1 MAKKQ
6 KKKDKIIEEVLPK
19 DYIGRE
25 QFVQNIAE
33 IIKAAN
39 TDRSWTF
46 AINGAWGIG
55 KSFVLN
61 MLERKLNEEECVVVK
76 YDAWKNDFYQDP
88 LIAILHNILDQIEK
102 SSIAKDML
110 NGMKNGVEAFYEIL
124 KSISL
129 IETIDEKTRKI
140 YKKLTQDNKKTNK
153 LKIAENFISFNDAL
167 EIVKKELR
175 KITEEQKLVIL
186 VDELDRCE
194 PDYSL
199 TVLNRLHNLF
209 DVSNVVVIVAV
220 NKQQLENIIKS
231 KYNTDKYLEKFFDL
245 NFNLPVKETG
255 DIRISCANKFLSN
268 FLSDEQLEQAELFR
282 VILTTYLSST
292 PREVIKFFETLNF
305 IIKDMEDINK
315 KYAYVC
321 FYSYILLKKD
331 LHTYLYSSFG
341 QINNPF
347 DDYEF
352 FIREISANSPIN
364 KYFDNSRLNNYLQE
378 NRVDPH
384 GNRIGLR
391 HYKDESINLFL
402 GLIMLTYFI
411 NDTNIFTSIKTYYGV
426 QFTEDDINEIKETI
440 AIIKLLNKGQI

>member
-6 KKKDKIIEEVLPK
+6 KKKDEIIEEVLPK

-25 QFVQNIAE
+25 QFVQNITD

-88 LIAILHNILDQIEK
+88 LIAILHNVLDGIETSNRCK
-102 SSIAKDML
+102 ELFK
-110 NGMKNGVEAFYEIL
+110 GTKNGILAFYE
-124 KSISL
+124 L
-129 IETIDEKTRKI
+129 IKI
-140 YKKLTQDNKKTNK
+140 IPFIESVDDKAKKAFKQLSKDNKYNQ
-153 LKIAENFISFNDAL
+153 LKIAEDFVSFNDAL
-167 EIVKKELR
+167 GLVKQHLR
-175 KITEEQKLVIL
+175 KITEKQKLVIL

-209 DVSNVVVIVAV
+209 DVPNVVVIVAV

-245 NFNLPVKETG
+245 SFTLLTNGVE
-255 DIRISCANKFLSN
+255 DIRIGYADQFVRTCLLGK
-268 FLSDEQLEQAELFR
+268 ELEQAELFR
-282 VILTTYLSST
+282 IILKSYLS
-292 PREVIKFFETLNF
+292 RGARQVVKFFEILTF
-305 IIKDMEDINK
+305 ITKNIEDVDK

-321 FYSYILLKKD
+321 LYSYILLNKD
-331 LHTYLYSSFG
+331 LRPCFYTNFGLNSGVLNENTVIDTSYNSSPANHFFHSDIEEYLKSNTYGSS
-341 QINNPF
+341 NNL
-347 DDYEF
+347 
-352 FIREISANSPIN
+352 IVN
-364 KYFDNSRLNNYLQE
+364 
-378 NRVDPH
+378 
-384 GNRIGLR
+384 
-391 HYKDESINLFL
+391 YKDKSINLFL
-402 GLIMLTYFI
+402 GLINLTYFI
-411 NDTNIFTSIKTYYGV
+411 NDSNILSSIEKWFGV
-426 QFTEDDINEIKETI
+426 QYSEDDINGIKDAI
-440 AIIKLLNKGQI
+440 ALIKLLNKGQI